1 MAAKTTTASPSQ
13 AAAKKAAAKKAT
25 KAAPSSATAS
35 KTATG
40 KKVSAKA
47 APAKATASK
56 AAAGKKVSAKAAPAK
71 AAPAKAAPAKAA
83 ASKAAASK
91 KVSAKAEPA
100 KKAAA
105 KRSAPKRAAGAG
117 TTRGTAPKRASRA
130 KVQAPSTIFLPRAVA
145 SVDDDNPLM
154 AHGGGGGGFGRCG
167 GRMLSNRLEQQLCN
181 RLGVAGVVHSHSPR
195 HYEIRLDETK
205 VAAYAP
211 MIVLRG
217 RGREGKGVV
226 IEAIEDSKASIL
238 TKVIAFREQYGQEF
252 YVTLVADDEVLDEVP
267 LSAYDESCSSTNV
280 HTLIARLAE

>member
-1 MAAKTTTASPSQ
+1 MAAKTTTASP
-13 AAAKKAAAKKAT
+13 KKA
-25 KAAPSSATAS
+25 
-35 KTATG
+35 
-40 KKVSAKA
+40 
-47 APAKATASK
+47 
-56 AAAGKKVSAKAAPAK
+56 
-71 AAPAKAAPAKAA
+71 
-83 ASKAAASK
+83 
-91 KVSAKAEPA
+91 PA

-105 KRSAPKRAAGAG
+105 TKAIKQAAEAAPSSSIESSSIESSSIEGSALASKASAAKKTTAKKKPSAPKKAAGAG
-117 TTRGTAPKRASRA
+117 TTASPAPKRASRA

-145 SVDDDNPLM
+145 CVDDDNPLM

-181 RLGVAGVVHSHSPR
+181 RLGIAGVVHSHSPR

-226 IEAIEDSKASIL
+226 IEAVEDAKASIL

-267 LSAYDESCSSTNV
+267 LSAYDEACSSTNV

>member
-1 MAAKTTTASPSQ
+1 MAAKTTTASPKK
-13 AAAKKAAAKKAT
+13 APAKKAAAKKAT
-25 KAAPSSATAS
+25 NQAAE
-35 KTATG
+35 
-40 KKVSAKA
+40 
-47 APAKATASK
+47 
-56 AAAGKKVSAKAAPAK
+56 
-71 AAPAKAAPAKAA
+71 
-83 ASKAAASK
+83 
-91 KVSAKAEPA
+91 AEPISTTAVKASAA
-100 KKAAA
+100 KKTTA
-105 KRSAPKRAAGAG
+105 KKKPSAPKKAAGAG
-117 TTRGTAPKRASRA
+117 TTASPAPKRASRA

-145 SVDDDNPLM
+145 CVDDDNPLM
-154 AHGGGGGGFGRCG
+154 AHGGGGDGFGRCG

-181 RLGVAGVVHSHSPR
+181 RLGIAGVVHSHSPR

-226 IEAIEDSKASIL
+226 IEAVEDAKASIL

-267 LSAYDESCSSTNV
+267 LSAYDEACSSTNV